1 MMADKPVEPTS
12 ENSIVIGTGVEIKGD
27 MIVPGSA
34 TVDGKF
40 EGKCKAKNLIVG
52 PTGCLSGQ
60 ISVETAEVRGTIEE
74 NLTVESKLTLRSSGN
89 ISGSIGYSKI
99 MVEEGGIL
107 TGTIEKIASQQ
118 AKAAPENAEPNVV
131 QLTRTAE

>member
-12 ENSIVIGTGVEIKGD
+12 ENTIVIGAGVELKGD

-34 TVDGKF
+34 TVNGKF
-40 EGKCKAKNLIVG
+40 EGKLKAKNLIVG
-52 PTGCLSGQ
+52 PTGRLSGQ

-89 ISGSIGYSKI
+89 ISGSISYSKI
-99 MVEEGGIL
+99 MVEEGGVIS
-107 TGTIEKIASQQ
+107 GTIDKIAPQS
-118 AKAAPENAEPNVV
+118 AKVVPENTEPNVV
-131 QLTRTAE
+131 QLTRTAD